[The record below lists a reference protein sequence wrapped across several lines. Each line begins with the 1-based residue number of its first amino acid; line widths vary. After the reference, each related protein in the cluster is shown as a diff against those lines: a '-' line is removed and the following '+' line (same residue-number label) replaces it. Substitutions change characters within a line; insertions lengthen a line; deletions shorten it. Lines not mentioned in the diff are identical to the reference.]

1 MPREQIKI
9 TKSEQTALTLMG
21 DCLGEELSDFN
32 NLSIDELEAM
42 LMKAYDA
49 GYANATM
56 LCVEEEVN
64 KRIEYNAKWGLVD
77 AHRRYKKLS

>member
-42 LMKAYDA
+42 LMKAYEA
-49 GYANATM
+49 GYANAKD
-56 LCVEEEVN
+56 EVN
-64 KRIEYNAKWGLVD
+64 ERIERNAKWL
-77 AHRRYKKLS
+77 HEKR

>member
-49 GYANATM
+49 GYANAK
-56 LCVEEEVN
+56 EEVN